1 MEKRF
6 LSVDLLRGLTVALM
20 IVVNSLGSYELAWSP
35 LLHAEWHGFT
45 LTDLI
50 FPTFLFVVGN
60 SIALSLPRYSHE
72 GARAVLWKIGK
83 RTFLIF
89 LIGFLLGW
97 FPFFNYVDGVL
108 TFKSWETVR
117 IFGVL
122 QRIALA
128 YGMGA
133 LLVYFFSTRALIWT
147 SVGLLVGYW
156 LLLLGFG
163 DLTLEGNAVLK
174 LDLWLL
180 GANHL
185 YKGEGIP
192 FDPEGLLSTLPAVVN
207 VLIGYGALVWFRRQ
221 ANASEGIARLFVAAA
236 ALLVL
241 AFWWDLFFPF
251 NKKIWSSSYVLLTCG
266 IDLALLATLIYVVD
280 LRHWTRWTYF
290 FEVFGKNTLFIY
302 VLSGV
307 MVDLLFVFRIEGQS
321 AYGWIF
327 HQLIE
332 PWAGTY
338 NGSGVQGLWIML
350 SCWAVGY
357 ALDKQKIYIRV

>member
-1 MEKRF
+1 MEKRY

-20 IVVNSLGSYELAWSP
+20 IVVNSLGSHESAWSP
-35 LLHAEWHGFT
+35 LLHADWHGFT

-60 SIALSLPRYSHE
+60 SIALSLPRYASE
-72 GARAVLWKIGK
+72 GPRAVLWKIGK
-83 RTFLIF
+83 RTILIF
-89 LIGFLLGW
+89 IIGFLLGW
-97 FPFFNYVDGVL
+97 FPFFSHVDGVL
-108 TFKSWETVR
+108 SFKSLETVR

-128 YGMGA
+128 YGAGA
-133 LLVYFFSTRALIWT
+133 LLIYFLPARALIST
-147 SVGLLVGYW
+147 SVGLLMGYW
-156 LLLLGFG
+156 FLLLGFG
-163 DLTLEGNAVLK
+163 DLTLEGNAVVQ
-174 LDLWLL
+174 LDQWLI
-180 GANHL
+180 GPDHL

-192 FDPEGLLSTLPAVVN
+192 FDPEGLLSTLPAIVN
-207 VLIGYGALVWFRRQ
+207 VLIGYGALVWFKQ
-221 ANASEGIARLFVAAA
+221 QSSAIEGVAKLLLLAV
-236 ALLVL
+236 ALVTL

-251 NKKIWSSSYVLLTCG
+251 NKKLWTSSYVLLTSG
-266 IDLALLATLIYVVD
+266 IDLALLATLIYVID
-280 LRHWTRWTYF
+280 LCHWTRWTYF

-302 VLSGV
+302 ILSGV
-307 MVDLLFVFRIEGQS
+307 IVDLLFLFRIQGQS
-321 AYGWIF
+321 AYGWVF